1 MINKKNKKKKDN
13 KIPNVTNKDKLF
25 LLTFSG

>member
-1 MINKKNKKKKDN
+1 MIDKKNKKKKDN

-25 LLTFSG
+25 LLIPKD